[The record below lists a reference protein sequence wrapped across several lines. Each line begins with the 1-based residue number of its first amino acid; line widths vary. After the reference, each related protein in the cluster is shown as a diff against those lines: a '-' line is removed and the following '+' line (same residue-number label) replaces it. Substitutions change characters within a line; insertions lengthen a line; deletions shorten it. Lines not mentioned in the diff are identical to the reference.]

1 MTARIIYHDF
11 RNEKTAKEP
20 RIVKIVSRLN
30 AILSD
35 TCLFLCGACTAIG
48 ILVIVMATIGL

>member
-11 RNEKTAKEP
+11 RNEETRKEP
-20 RIVKIVSRLN
+20 RLVKIAERINKL
-30 AILSD
+30 LSD